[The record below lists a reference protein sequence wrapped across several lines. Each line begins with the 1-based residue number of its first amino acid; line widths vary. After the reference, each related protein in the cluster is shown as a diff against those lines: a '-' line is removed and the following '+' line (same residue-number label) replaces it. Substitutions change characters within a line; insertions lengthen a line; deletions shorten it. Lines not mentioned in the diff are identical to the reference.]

1 MSITSYP
8 AKTNSGTVT
17 SYLPLTTAWP
27 SSSGC
32 ASIYRLNGPS
42 LVAWDPG
49 YGLDVNS
56 DVVCD
61 APEVTTWWEQG
72 LLENGGT
79 LPTRVSLGPFTC
91 PEAFSTMKSS
101 VKDAF
106 STLEMCCPSQYYI
119 GDGNTA
125 LIDGNCESDVSS
137 GMVLTYASTPSGEDT
152 PWRIATTTLTR
163 SWTVGAIAVVGWNIC
178 YDAVT
183 LTSPAT
189 TTVASITTAPELP
202 SSITSSTDTR
212 TLPTGI
218 KVGIGVGAGLGV
230 LGILALLA
238 ALCIFRRRKRQKATT
253 KTVSVLY
260 HEQRPGS
267 GRDWRRTQWPVE
279 LDGTRGAAG
288 KGYRSPAELDGSKQL
303 HRKGNMSPVELMG

>member
-8 AKTNSGTVT
+8 AETNSGTVT

-42 LVAWDPG
+42 LVDWDPG

-72 LLENGGT
+72 LLGNGGT
-79 LPTRVSLGPFTC
+79 LPTRISLGPFTC

-101 VKDAF
+101 VKDAS
-106 STLEMCCPSQYYI
+106 STLVMCCPSQYYI

-137 GMVLTYASTPSGEDT
+137 GMILTYASTPSGEAT
-152 PWRIATTTLTR
+152 SWKIVTTTLTR
-163 SWTVGAIAVVGWNIC
+163 SWTVGAIAVVGWNIR

-183 LTSPAT
+183 PTATAPAT
-189 TTVASITTAPELP
+189 TASITTGPELP
-202 SSITSSTDTR
+202 STFSSSGIPSTTSNKTSTSAPAPPTVTR

-218 KVGIGVGAGLGV
+218 KVGIGRPQL
-230 LGILALLA
+230 
-238 ALCIFRRRKRQKATT
+238 KRYCG
-253 KTVSVLY
+253 S
-260 HEQRPGS
+260 S
-267 GRDWRRTQWPVE
+267 GRVVKARATVAVYDDVGDAPWSM
-279 LDGTRGAAG
+279 
-288 KGYRSPAELDGSKQL
+288 K
-303 HRKGNMSPVELMG
+303 